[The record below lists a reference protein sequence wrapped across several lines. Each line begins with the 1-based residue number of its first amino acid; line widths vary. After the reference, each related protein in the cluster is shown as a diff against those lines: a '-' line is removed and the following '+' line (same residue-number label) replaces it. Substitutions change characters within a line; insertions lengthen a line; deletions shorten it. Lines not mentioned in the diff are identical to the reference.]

1 MSNTTEPFDHA
12 NEADVAEQQQPAAA
26 GGPPSPPEVSPSEAN
41 EADVAEQG
49 ATLDVERG

>member
-1 MSNTTEPFDHA
+1 MSNTSEPFDHA